1 MCQAALLKKEISTKM
16 ASIDIE
22 DIPVMCPHCK
32 RELDLLMEEEDRCPH
47 CDGAFIVHLKLEK
60 KE

>member
-1 MCQAALLKKEISTKM
+1 M